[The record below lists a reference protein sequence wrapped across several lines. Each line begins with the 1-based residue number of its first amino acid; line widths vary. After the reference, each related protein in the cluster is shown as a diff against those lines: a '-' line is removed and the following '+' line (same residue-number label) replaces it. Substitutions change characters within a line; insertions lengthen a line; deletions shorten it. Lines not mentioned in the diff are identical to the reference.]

1 MDRVLA
7 KPEIGQFDVSVP
19 VNEDVIRLEVPVD
32 IIQLVHRV
40 NGQNLQNFPFLIKLI
55 N

>member
-7 KPEIGQFDVSVP
+7 KPEIGQFNVSMP
-19 VNEDVIRLEVPVD
+19 VNEDVIRLKVPVD
-32 IIQLVHRV
+32 IIQLMHRV
-40 NGQNLQNFPFLIKLI
+40 NGQNLPKLSFFIVLI